1 MDSNNKYG
9 LKYTRAQRSGIF
21 VLLLVLLGIQLLIYF
36 TGQLQYT
43 PVTNPEAEK
52 WLSQQITIDSL
63 KRENQASK
71 IKLQPFNPNFIS
83 DYKGYMLGM
92 TVAEIDRLQ
101 HFRSQ
106 NKYVNSIAE
115 FRQVTQMDEKRL
127 AEIAPY
133 FKFPDWVNQKTPKT
147 QAVSYPIAKRQEK
160 KEFRIDINKATREEL
175 RKIYGIGEALS
186 ERIIKEK
193 EKFGAFV
200 STEQFRYIRGLS
212 DEVVEQLIR
221 HFPVLTPPEITKIDI
236 NNASLKELAQFPYF
250 RYGIA
255 KQMITYRSMIG
266 PIKSKEDLTKIKEF
280 PVEKVD
286 IIALYL
292 DF

>member
-36 TGQLQYT
+36 TGQLRYT
-43 PVTNPEAEK
+43 PVTNPEAEE
-52 WLSQQITIDSL
+52 WLSQQIAIDSL
-63 KRENQASK
+63 KRQNRTSEIQ
-71 IKLQPFNPNFIS
+71 LQPFNPNFIS
-83 DYKGYMLGM
+83 DYKGYILGM

-101 HFRSQ
+101 AFRAQ
-106 NKYVNSIAE
+106 NKYVNSVAE
-115 FRQVTQMDEKRL
+115 FRRVTQMDEKRL
-127 AEIAPY
+127 AKIAPY
-133 FKFPDWVNQKTPKT
+133 FKFPEWVNQKIHKT
-147 QAVSYPIAKRQEK
+147 QSFSYPIAERQEK
-160 KEFRIDINKATREEL
+160 KDFRIDINKATREEL

-200 STEQFRYIRGLS
+200 STEQFRYIWGLS
-212 DEVVEQLIR
+212 DEVIEQLMH
-221 HFPVLTPPEITKIDI
+221 HFPVINPPEITKIDI

-255 KQMITYRSMIG
+255 KQIITYRSMIG

>member
-1 MDSNNKYG
+1 MKNNNKYG
-9 LKYTRAQRSGIF
+9 LQFTRAQRKGIF
-21 VLLLVLLGIQLLIYF
+21 VLLMLLLIIQALMYF
-36 TGQLQYT
+36 TGQMQYT
-43 PVTNPEAEK
+43 SKANPEAEK

-63 KRENQASK
+63 KRENQTAK
-71 IKLQPFNPNFIS
+71 IRVQPFNPNFIS
-83 DYKGYMLGM
+83 DYKGYILGM
-92 TVAEIDRLQ
+92 TVAEIDRL
-101 HFRSQ
+101 HAFRAQ

-115 FRQVTQMDEKRL
+115 FRWITQMDEKRL
-127 AEIAPY
+127 AAIAPY
-133 FKFPDWVNQKTPKT
+133 FKFPEWVTQKIHKTPSVVYST
-147 QAVSYPIAKRQEK
+147 AKRQEK

-175 RKIYGIGEALS
+175 RKVYGIGEALS
-186 ERIIKEK
+186 DRILKEK

-200 STEQFRYIRGLS
+200 STEQFRYIWGLS

-221 HFPVLTPPEITKIDI
+221 HFPVIDPPEIKKIDV

-255 KQMITYRSMIG
+255 KQIVTYRSMIG
-266 PIKSKEDLTKIKEF
+266 LIKSKEDLTKIKEF

>member
-9 LKYTRAQRSGIF
+9 LKFTRAQRSGVF
-21 VLLLVLLGIQLLIYF
+21 VLLLLLLGIQLLIYF
-36 TGQLQYT
+36 TGQLPHT
-43 PVTNPEAEK
+43 SEVNPESEK

-63 KRENQASK
+63 KRQNQTTK
-71 IKLQPFNPNFIS
+71 IQLQPFNPNFIS
-83 DYKGYMLGM
+83 DYKGYIVGM

-101 HFRSQ
+101 AFRAQ
-106 NKYVNSIAE
+106 NKYVNSVAE

-133 FKFPDWVNQKTPKT
+133 FKFPEWVNQKIHKT
-147 QAVSYPIAKRQEK
+147 QSVSYPIAKRQEK
-160 KEFRIDINKATREEL
+160 KDFQIDINKATREEL
-175 RKIYGIGEALS
+175 RKIFGIGEALS
-186 ERIIKEK
+186 ERILKEK

-200 STEQFRYIRGLS
+200 STEQFRYIWGLS
-212 DEVVEQLIR
+212 DEVIEQLIH
-221 HFPVLTPPEITKIDI
+221 HFPVINPPEIKKIDI

-255 KQMITYRSMIG
+255 KQIITYRSMIG
-266 PIKSKEDLTKIKEF
+266 LIKSKEDLTKIKEF